1 MKKIVLHN
9 AYRELNI
16 NNMMLRV
23 DGVVGFGEGLFKP
36 FHKLRDEFLKHDI
49 ELCSF
54 DSIEN
59 KEDILAFIFLDLP
72 SFADPV
78 YRYSL
83 SKNAKKILILL
94 ESPIIKPKNYKTS
107 NHYSFNLVFTW
118 CDELVDN
125 IKYFKFLIPQP
136 FEQMR
141 ENVIP
146 FEEKKLA
153 TMIISKKRSNVKGE
167 LYSTREKIINY
178 FEDNALDSF
187 DLYGAGWDQDVYV
200 GLLKPLDKILKKIGI
215 KPRLF
220 QRSYK
225 CYKGKVD
232 SKIDTMAQYRFAFAI
247 ENFGN
252 SNGYITEKIFDCFFA
267 GTVPIYLGAPDITK
281 YLPDECFI
289 DTRKFESVYTLVEY
303 LSGMSEDQYRKYI
316 DNARIFLKSK
326 KGITHSSVG
335 FSSLV
340 VKTLKSNLVI
350 NK

>member
-9 AYRELNI
+9 AYRELNT
-16 NNMMLRV
+16 NNMMLKT

-54 DSIEN
+54 DAVDI
-59 KEDILAFIFLDLP
+59 KEDILAYIFLDLP
-72 SFADPV
+72 SFTDPV

-83 SKNAKKILILL
+83 SKNSQKVLILL
-94 ESPIIKPKNYKTS
+94 ESPIVKPRNYKTS
-107 NHYSFNLVFTW
+107 NHLSFDLVFTW

-136 FEQMR
+136 FEQLR
-141 ENVIP
+141 ENIVP
-146 FEEKKLA
+146 FEQKKLA
-153 TMIISKKRSNVKGE
+153 TMIISKKRSNAKGE

-178 FEDNALDSF
+178 FEENALGSF
-187 DLYGAGWDQDVYV
+187 DLYGAGWDQDVYA
-200 GLLKPLDKILKKIGI
+200 GLLKPLDKIFKKIGI

-267 GTVPIYLGAPDITK
+267 RSIPIYLGAPDIHK
-281 YLPDECFI
+281 FVPKNCFI
-289 DTRKFESVYTLVEY
+289 DLRNFVNFDQLLSFLKEIGEVDYENYLMNVDKY
-303 LSGMSEDQYRKYI
+303 LSSEIGQKYSSEYFALLVSRK
-316 DNARIFLKSK
+316 
-326 KGITHSSVG
+326 
-335 FSSLV
+335 
-340 VKTLKSNLVI
+340 I
-350 NK
+350 NTIS